1 MRKQIVRLILAV
13 AGCGALCGGTLS
25 AQNKP
30 VYQDETQPIESRVE
44 DALKRMTVEE
54 KIGLLHANG
63 GYTSGGVPRLGIVC
77 IRPWIE
83 LHHHRLR
90 QNQA

>member
-13 AGCGALCGGTLS
+13 AGCSALCGVTVS

-30 VYQDETQPIESRVE
+30 LYQDETRPIESRVE

-77 IRPWIE
+77 IRSWIE
-83 LHHHRLR
+83 LHHLRLR
-90 QNQA
+90 QNQS